1 MIVWFDLALAP
12 SPTLAL
18 ASAAAPEGGEGP
30 GGALL
35 WQFDPGL
42 DIELAAMPSD
52 PVVAAFID
60 AYAYM
65 PRDGAPRWILC
76 GDDARFY
83 NHSDQPNTQGDE
95 WISHAAVAL
104 AADTELTIDYGSFDR
119 RPLDFWL

>member
-1 MIVWFDLALAP
+1 MMRVATYVARSRIPGAGLGLYCRDAVA
-12 SPTLAL
+12 
-18 ASAAAPEGGEGP
+18 